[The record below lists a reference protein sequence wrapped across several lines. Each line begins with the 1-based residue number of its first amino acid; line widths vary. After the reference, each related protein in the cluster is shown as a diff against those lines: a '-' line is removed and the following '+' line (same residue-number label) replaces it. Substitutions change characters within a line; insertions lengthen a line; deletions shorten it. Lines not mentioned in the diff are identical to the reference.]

1 MSRIREAYRRR
12 MDVFRRELRR
22 EDAEVRDERE
32 GNVDP
37 APDPHG
43 PEVEDLPLGVP
54 PKPAKDR
61 DVELPGFPPGDPTH
75 G

>member
-12 MDVFRRELRR
+12 MEVFRRELRR
-22 EDAEVRDERE
+22 EDEEVRDGQEVKL
-32 GNVDP
+32 NP
-37 APDPHG
+37 APAPPV

-54 PKPAKDR
+54 AEPAKDR